1 RGTGAAPRGGRG
13 GAQSDGRQP
22 RGAAAYAAAD
32 GREAR
37 RAVARAG
44 TAAVPRRGEARRGR
58 RRALGREVKAMGG
71 AGGGCRAVLVVL
83 AALAQG
89 PALAFGPAGHR
100 IAGELAEPLACTRA
114 AEAVAGLTGGER
126 LAGIGLWADT
136 IRGDEAWRHTA
147 PWHYMNIDDGTT
159 VERFEHPPEGD
170 VLWAIGHYAA
180 RLAEPL
186 PAEERAEALRFLV
199 HFIVDV
205 HQPLHVGR
213 ESDRGGNALDV
224 TYRGE
229 TSNLHRFWDTGVL
242 RLEGLSEAEYSAR
255 VAPLTWVFVGRD
267 ATSPRD

>member
-1 RGTGAAPRGGRG
+1 
-13 GAQSDGRQP
+13 
-22 RGAAAYAAAD
+22 
-32 GREAR
+32 
-37 RAVARAG
+37 
-44 TAAVPRRGEARRGR
+44 
-58 RRALGREVKAMGG
+58 MGG

-100 IAGELAEPLACTRA
+100 IAGELAEPLVCTRA

-267 ATSPRD
+267 ATSPRDWAAESLALRPLVYGFRGGRGGAAVLDEGYLDAAEAVTRVRLAQAAVRVARMLNGLLGDEGCEPR